1 MSSLLN
7 LAYQGAAPTQSPTRL
22 MCIILGPVLHQ
33 DVAYHIFWKR
43 ETCCTAKL
51 VLAWRLA
58 LYCSYVVST
67 DHWHCSR
74 FLAIVLPSQGTIT
87 CNVIK
92 DNSNNI
98 VYCEFHCTTNNMSA
112 SIFLCHFQIS
122 NAISQQHITSVKVSW
137 SIPAGWHFIRHCR
150 EIPEAERIFH
160 PCAMGTCGQFWFNS
174 GFLWCV
180 LHSCFLAA
188 GNLGLILFEQM
199 EAGEAVRCEAYFSV
213 AWRFVKV
220 MRARDKCWSLS
231 VLWHKTLWALYMT

>member
-7 LAYQGAAPTQSPTRL
+7 LAYPGAAPTQSPTRL

-67 DHWHCSR
+67 NHWHCSR
-74 FLAIVLPSQGTIT
+74 FLAIVLPSQGKIT

-112 SIFLCHFQIS
+112 SIFLCHFQIN
-122 NAISQQHITSVKVSW
+122 NAISQQHNISPASRCLGAFPLVGISSDIAEW
-137 SIPAGWHFIRHCR
+137 SPRPNEFFTRAPW
-150 EIPEAERIFH
+150 ERVASF
-160 PCAMGTCGQFWFNS
+160 
-174 GFLWCV
+174 
-180 LHSCFLAA
+180 
-188 GNLGLILFEQM
+188 GLILDFCDVFYIRASLQQEIWDWYCSNKWRQ
-199 EAGEAVRCEAYFSV
+199 GKQFV
-213 AWRFVKV
+213 ARPIFQ
-220 MRARDKCWSLS
+220 
-231 VLWHKTLWALYMT
+231 